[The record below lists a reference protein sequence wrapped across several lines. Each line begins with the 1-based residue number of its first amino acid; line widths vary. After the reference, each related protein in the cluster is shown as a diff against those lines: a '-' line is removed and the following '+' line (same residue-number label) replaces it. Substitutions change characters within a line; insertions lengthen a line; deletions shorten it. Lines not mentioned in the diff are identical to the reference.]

1 MMDNIKFLLSIESKG
16 VKLGLSRT
24 VSLLQSC
31 GNPHRADNI
40 IQIVGTNGKGSTTY
54 MIYKILSDAGYKI
67 GVGIKDTLIMTE
79 IERSTMRWR
88 WSALILYLMICF
100 YDFMFV
106 PIWFGLNRPEL
117 ATFIE
122 ILNTVE
128 DPLIQLE
135 LMKKMTGQHSP
146 FTLMGGGLFHLAF
159 GAILT
164 GSAFGIGKS

>member
-1 MMDNIKFLLSIESKG
+1 
-16 VKLGLSRT
+16 
-24 VSLLQSC
+24 
-31 GNPHRADNI
+31 
-40 IQIVGTNGKGSTTY
+40 
-54 MIYKILSDAGYKI
+54 
-67 GVGIKDTLIMTE
+67 MTE

-88 WSALILYLMICF
+88 WTALILYLAICF

-117 ATFIE
+117 AQFID

-135 LMKKMTGQHSP
+135 LMKKLTGQHNP

-164 GSAFGIGKS
+164 GSAFGIGKN

>member
-1 MMDNIKFLLSIESKG
+1 MDAVEKS
-16 VKLGLSRT
+16 
-24 VSLLQSC
+24 Q
-31 GNPHRADNI
+31 
-40 IQIVGTNGKGSTTY
+40 
-54 MIYKILSDAGYKI
+54 
-67 GVGIKDTLIMTE
+67 
-79 IERSTMRWR
+79 MRWR

-117 ATFIE
+117 SMFID

-135 LMKKMTGQHSP
+135 LMKKMTGQHNP

-164 GSAFGIGKS
+164 GSAFGIGKN

>member
-1 MMDNIKFLLSIESKG
+1 
-16 VKLGLSRT
+16 
-24 VSLLQSC
+24 
-31 GNPHRADNI
+31 
-40 IQIVGTNGKGSTTY
+40 
-54 MIYKILSDAGYKI
+54 
-67 GVGIKDTLIMTE
+67 MTE
-79 IERSTMRWR
+79 KELSTMRWR
-88 WSALILYLMICF
+88 WTALILYLMICF

-106 PIWFGLNRPEL
+106 PIWYGLNRPEL
-117 ATFIE
+117 SQFID

-164 GSAFGIGKS
+164 GSAFGIGKN

>member
-1 MMDNIKFLLSIESKG
+1 MDAVLKS
-16 VKLGLSRT
+16 
-24 VSLLQSC
+24 Q
-31 GNPHRADNI
+31 
-40 IQIVGTNGKGSTTY
+40 
-54 MIYKILSDAGYKI
+54 
-67 GVGIKDTLIMTE
+67 
-79 IERSTMRWR
+79 MRWR